1 MTAYGY
7 QSSSYRTEEV
17 GVLNVVT
24 GNRLQGTVTFTVY
37 GTHGDHTTT
46 LSAVDALALA
56 ERVVDTARAT
66 LQASSVEG
74 G

>member
-7 QSSSYRTEEV
+7 QSSTYQTHEV

-24 GNRLQGTVTFTVY
+24 GNQDHGTVTFTVY
-37 GTHGDHTTT
+37 GTHGDHSTT

-56 ERVVDTARAT
+56 ERVAEVARAT
-66 LQASSVEG
+66 LQASPVPG